1 MGRVDF
7 STVTEVTGYRLSRE
21 QIQRMYTRYR
31 FASEFC
37 EGKEVLEV
45 ACGSGQGLGYLAKKA
60 KKVIGGDIDENN
72 LKFAREYYKDKENIE
87 LKILDAHK
95 LPFDNNNF
103 DLVILYEA
111 IYYLVNP
118 EQFVKEAKRVLRKGG
133 NLLICTANKD
143 WSGFNPSPYSHKYFS
158 AHELFGL
165 LKQNNFGDIVLYGDC
180 PVIAKTFKN
189 IIISWIKRRAVAL
202 KIIPKTMEGKEL
214 LKRIFYGKLLPLPPE
229 ISGGM
234 AEYTPP
240 VSIPYDSPNFGYKVL
255 YVVGYK

>member
-1 MGRVDF
+1 MREADF
-7 STVTEVTGYRLSRE
+7 TTVTEVTGYKVTRE
-21 QIQRMYTRYR
+21 QIERMYTRYR

-45 ACGSGQGLGYLAKKA
+45 ARGSGQGLGHLAKKA
-60 KKVIGGDIDENN
+60 KKVIGGDIDKNN
-72 LKFAREYYKDKENIE
+72 LRFAREYYKDKENIE

-95 LPFDNNNF
+95 LPFDNNSF

-111 IYYLVNP
+111 IYYLANP

-189 IIISWIKRRAVAL
+189 RIISLIKRKGVAL
-202 KIIPKTMEGKEL
+202 KIIPKTMEG
-214 LKRIFYGKLLPLPPE
+214 
-229 ISGGM
+229 
-234 AEYTPP
+234 
-240 VSIPYDSPNFGYKVL
+240 N
-255 YVVGYK
+255 